1 VFAWWGRMVYR
12 YRYAV
17 IGVMVALCVGGGVFG
32 ISLGSH
38 VTQSGFYDEGSQ
50 SVAASIAADKAYG
63 RDRTSHVVAILTPPD
78 GEKVDDP
85 AWMKKTTDE
94 LNQLVADHEDQMVGW
109 VGWLRAP
116 NSEDPTVQQM
126 KTADMSKTFVSVPLK
141 GDDDD
146 TILKNYQ
153 AIETD
158 LQKVNGGNIQLAGL
172 NPLAGELTGTIGED
186 QKRAEV
192 AAIPLVCVVLFF
204 VFGGV
209 VAAALPGV
217 IGGLTIAGALG
228 IMRILAEFMPV
239 HFFAQPVVTL
249 MGLGIAVDY
258 GLFMVS
264 RFREEIAEGYDTE
277 AAVRRAVMTSGR
289 TIMFSA
295 VILVASSVPLL
306 LFPQGF
312 LKSITYAI
320 IASVMLAAIL
330 SVSVLPA
337 ALAIL
342 GSRVD
347 ALGVRW
353 LVKFT
358 EPTPITSD
366 PHNPRT
372 NTLALASIPTGLLLP
387 PVGIALGHL
396 ARKRIKQTGEQGAQY
411 ALIGLTLGYITL
423 LGGLTYAVIAMKDAD
438 IIGTALYSVMLGVVI
453 FVAIVVVG
461 VALARYVPFARI
473 PIVWWLNWLA
483 EKTQKTKTRAEV
495 EKGFWGKLVNV
506 VMKRPV
512 AFAAPIAIAM
522 IVLIIPLGQ
531 LALGGISEKY
541 LPPDN
546 AVRLAQEDFEK
557 SFPGFRTEPLTLV
570 IQNTD
575 GQPVTD
581 QQIAEIRSK
590 ALTIPGFIEPDGDA
604 SKMWQP
610 RGGESSDP
618 SVRVIQNGLVN
629 RNDAAKKVD
638 ELRSISPP
646 RGLTISV
653 GGTPALEQDSIHSLF
668 DKLPLM
674 VTILIVT
681 TTVLMFLAF
690 GSVVLPIK
698 AAVMSA
704 LTLGSTMGV
713 LTWMFVD
720 GHGSGVMN
728 YTPQPLMAPMI
739 GLIIAVIWG
748 LSTDYEVFLVSR
760 MVEARERGM
769 STAEAIRI
777 GTATTGRLITGAA
790 LVLAVVAGAF
800 VFSDLVMMKY
810 LAFGLLIALLLDA
823 TIVRMFLVPAIMKL
837 LGDDCWWAPRWMKR
851 IQERLGLGE
860 TELPDERRRPA
871 VRAPE
876 EALVGAGAPVPP
888 PSARPRPPHD
898 PTHPGVEG
906 ASRPAAKA
914 TAPRTNAPSS
924 TGTTRMPSGRPTADE
939 PETTKLSTAKRA
951 VRNAVSNA
959 AAATRAAAAP
969 PAPPPQ
975 APREEREIESWLGE
989 LRGTNAPA
997 GPSTPPPASRP
1008 PTEGRGRPST
1018 EPTRAMPEATGG
1030 RRRQPQPG
1038 PSNEPPTTAI
1048 PALGTPPE
1056 GRGGTPPEGRG
1067 RPQAEDADADATTA
1081 IPALGTP
1088 AEDRGRPQDPE
1099 TATDKL
1105 NTREEGEKPKRR
1117 GGGMSAQDLLRREGR
1132 L

>member
-1 VFAWWGRMVYR
+1 MFAWWGRMVYR
-12 YRYAV
+12 FRYSV
-17 IGVMVALCVGGGVFG
+17 IGVMVALCLGGGVFG
-32 ISLGSH
+32 ISLGEN

-50 SVAASIAADKAYG
+50 SVHASVTADEAYG

-78 GEKVDDP
+78 GKKVDDP
-85 AWMKKTTDE
+85 EWMKKVTDE
-94 LNQLVADHEDQMVGW
+94 LNQLVADHEDKMVGW

-116 NSEDPTVQQM
+116 NSDDPTVQQM
-126 KTADMSKTFVSVPLK
+126 KTSDMSTTFISVPLK

-153 AIETD
+153 AIEPD
-158 LQKVNGGNIQLAGL
+158 LRKVNDGNIQLAGL
-172 NPLAGELTGTIGED
+172 QPLASELTGTIGED

-209 VAAALPGV
+209 VAAALPGI

-228 IMRILAEFMPV
+228 IMRLLAEFMPV

-277 AAVRRAVMTSGR
+277 AAVRRSVMTSGR

-330 SVSVLPA
+330 SITVLPA

-353 LVKFT
+353 LMKFA
-358 EPTPITSD
+358 EPDTIRSD
-366 PHNPRT
+366 PGNPRT
-372 NTLALASIPTGLLLP
+372 NTLAIASIPTGLLVP

-396 ARKRIKQTGEQGAQY
+396 ARKRIRETGEQGAQF

-423 LGGLTYAVIAMKDAD
+423 LGGLAYAISASKDTL
-438 IIGTALYSVMLGVVI
+438 GTALYWVLMGIVI
-453 FVAIVVVG
+453 FVAVVVVG
-461 VALARYVPFARI
+461 VVLARYVPLART

-522 IVLIIPLGQ
+522 IVLVIPLGQ

-546 AVRLAQEDFEK
+546 SVRSAQENFDK
-557 SFPGFRTEPLTLV
+557 TFPGFRTEPLTLV
-570 IQNTD
+570 IENTD

-581 QQIAEIRSK
+581 QQVAEIRSK
-590 ALTIPGFIEPDGDA
+590 AMTVPGFIEPDGDP
-604 SKMWQP
+604 SKMWQA
-610 RGGESSDP
+610 RGGESTDP
-618 SVRVIQNGLVN
+618 SVRVIQNGLVD

-653 GGTPALEQDSIHSLF
+653 GGTPALEQDSIHALF

-681 TTVLMFLAF
+681 TTILMFLAF

-720 GHGSGVMN
+720 GHGSGLMN

-860 TELPDERRRPA
+860 TELPDERKRPA
-871 VRAPE
+871 VRESVENP
-876 EALVGAGAPVPP
+876 EALVGAGAPVP
-888 PSARPRPPHD
+888 ARPRPPHD
-898 PTHPGVEG
+898 PTHPAAEG
-906 ASRPAAKA
+906 ASRPGAAGRA
-914 TAPRTNAPSS
+914 AAPPRTNAPST
-924 TGTTRMPSGRPTADE
+924 TGTTRMPTGRPPADE
-939 PETTKLSTAKRA
+939 PQTTRLSTARDA
-951 VRNAVSNA
+951 VRNAVHNA
-959 AAATRAAAAP
+959 AAATRSAAG
-969 PAPPPQ
+969 PPP
-975 APREEREIESWLGE
+975 PREEREIESWLGE
-989 LRGTNAPA
+989 LRGTGAPA
-997 GPSTPPPASRP
+997 GQPTPSPSRRPA
-1008 PTEGRGRPST
+1008 TEGRGRPST
-1018 EPTRAMPEATGG
+1018 ASTRKMPGAPASED
-1030 RRRQPQPG
+1030 PG
-1038 PSNEPPTTAI
+1038 PGTPLQGRGRP
-1048 PALGTPPE
+1048 LGTPP
-1056 GRGGTPPEGRG
+1056 
-1067 RPQAEDADADATTA
+1067 PQDRAQPQQPDDAATTA
-1081 IPALGTP
+1081 IPAQR
-1088 AEDRGRPQDPE
+1088 AEDPD
-1099 TATDKL
+1099 TATEKL
-1105 NTREEGEKPKRR
+1105 NAAAEEQPKRR
-1117 GGGMSAQDLLRREGR
+1117 GGGVSAADLLRREGR
-1132 L
+1132 M